1 MVLAYILL
9 TTCGADVSE
18 VAKEIIDIEEVSNAH
33 IIYGQYDIIVRVKVK
48 NLDHLRDIN
57 LNKISKIKGID
68 TTTTLI
74 VADQTKEDD
83 NVANL

>member
-9 TTCGADVSE
+9 TTCGVDVSE
-18 VAKEIIDIEEVSNAH
+18 VAKEIIDLEEVSNAH
-33 IIYGQYDIIVRVKVK
+33 VIYGQYDMIVRVKAN

-57 LNKISKIKGID
+57 LNKISKIKGVD
-68 TTTTLI
+68 STTTLI

-83 NVANL
+83 NVVKL